1 MTMALVTS
9 GPGDKAGQVEALRR
23 QVARIER
30 GARDTATPVL
40 PFGVAGIDRHLP
52 GGGLMRGALHE
63 VSGQGPDAEDA
74 AAPAAFVVGLA
85 ARLDPAKPVLWCQ
98 MGEGDLYGPGLA
110 ACGLAPSRLLIARAR
125 NAADLLWAM
134 EEGLRTRSLAAAVGE
149 IADLPGPASRRLQL
163 AAESSGVT
171 AFALRRFRLPD
182 AASRAPNASVT
193 RWRVSPAPSAPAAG
207 EPGLGRPRWRLEL
220 WRARGAAPA
229 EWIVEACD
237 ATGHV
242 ALPAALGDGPA
253 RRERLR
259 IVGA

>member
-1 MTMALVTS
+1 MTMVLVTS

-74 AAPAAFVVGLA
+74 AA
-85 ARLDPAKPVLWCQ
+85 RLDPAKPVLWCQ

-134 EEGLRTRSLAAAVGE
+134 
-149 IADLPGPASRRLQL
+149 
-163 AAESSGVT
+163 
-171 AFALRRFRLPD
+171 
-182 AASRAPNASVT
+182 
-193 RWRVSPAPSAPAAG
+193 
-207 EPGLGRPRWRLEL
+207 
-220 WRARGAAPA
+220 
-229 EWIVEACD
+229 
-237 ATGHV
+237 
-242 ALPAALGDGPA
+242 
-253 RRERLR
+253 
-259 IVGA
+259 